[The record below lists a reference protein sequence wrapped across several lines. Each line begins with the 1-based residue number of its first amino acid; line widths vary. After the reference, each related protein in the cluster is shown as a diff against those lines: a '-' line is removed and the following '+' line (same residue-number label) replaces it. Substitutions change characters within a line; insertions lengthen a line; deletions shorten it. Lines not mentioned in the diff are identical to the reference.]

1 MDEEKFVFGPV
12 PSRRL
17 GESVGVSPIP
27 EKTCNYS
34 CVYCQLGRTN
44 KMTATRRE
52 YFPLEDILAQVKDFI
67 ESGTPY
73 DVVSIVGEGEP
84 TLYSRLGELI
94 CGIKAMTEKPV
105 AVITN
110 GALLCKAEVREELKN
125 ADIVLPSFDAFD
137 EESFKKIDR
146 PHGLL
151 KYDEIYNGL
160 VTFSNEYDGQLY
172 LEVMLCD
179 GMNTSDEQMQK
190 LAAAIKNIRHDKLY
204 VNTPVRPPAEDFVK
218 AADRETVEKAVNL
231 MDGISIDML
240 TSGSFYSDKED
251 NLDAI
256 LNICRRHP
264 MNHFEIEGFLKSRS
278 EADIEGFFERLTADE
293 HVTVLDYKGIKTY
306 RVN

>member
-1 MDEEKFVFGPV
+1 MNDEKFVFGPV

-27 EKTCNYS
+27 EKTCNYA
-34 CVYCQLGRTN
+34 CVYCQLGRTS
-44 KMTATRRE
+44 KMTVKRKE
-52 YFPLEDILAQVKDFI
+52 FFPLEDILKQVREFTQ
-67 ESGTPY
+67 SSTPY

-94 CGIKAMTEKPV
+94 CGIKELTDKPV

-110 GALLCKAEVREELKN
+110 GALLHDANVREELKN
-125 ADIVLPSFDAFD
+125 ADIVLPSIDAFD

-146 PHGLL
+146 PHGFL

-160 VTFSNEYDGQLY
+160 VTFSNEYNGQLF

-179 GMNTSDEQMQK
+179 GLNTSDDQLKK
-190 LAAAIKNIRHDKLY
+190 LADLTKNVKHDKLY
-204 VNTPVRPPAEDFVK
+204 INTPVRPPAESYVK
-218 AADRETVEKAVNL
+218 AADKETIAKAEEL
-231 MDGISIDML
+231 MHGISIDML

-251 NLDAI
+251 NLEAI
-256 LNICRRHP
+256 LNICLRHP
-264 MNHFEIEGFLKSRS
+264 MNSFEIEGFLKSRN
-278 EADIEGFFERLTADE
+278 EPDIEGFFKRLSANE